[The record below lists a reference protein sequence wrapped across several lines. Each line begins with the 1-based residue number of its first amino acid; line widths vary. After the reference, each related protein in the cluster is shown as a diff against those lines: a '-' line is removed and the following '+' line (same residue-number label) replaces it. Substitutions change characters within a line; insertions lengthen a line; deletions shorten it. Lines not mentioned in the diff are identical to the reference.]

1 MQHADSFHCLEEA
14 WRDCEELEPVQTE
27 NHRTEWC
34 VVTSRHCCMR
44 CQRNSKKMKITGK
57 CEGPRWTG
65 MALSFGNEWPDAHKK
80 EELALL
86 QVSQNKQK
94 PDTMVRRA
102 VKAGLADGW
111 SDLVRSEEINPSW
124 MVAKLKDSH
133 NQARQEDVR
142 RKSVVEK
149 VMQRSTNSLRRIIVP
164 VHCHCFP
171 LEDCIWWVSL
181 GARLCAKSSKKQCN
195 WSALHAAERD
205 PNRALVIQDGAV
217 ASRATSAT

>member
-1 MQHADSFHCLEEA
+1 MNGRMH
-14 WRDCEELEPVQTE
+14 T
-27 NHRTEWC
+27 
-34 VVTSRHCCMR
+34 
-44 CQRNSKKMKITGK
+44 K
-57 CEGPRWTG
+57 
-65 MALSFGNEWPDAHKK
+65 KK

-111 SDLVRSEEINPSW
+111 SDLMRSEEINPPW

-181 GARLCAKSSKKQCN
+181 GHGFAPRAARS
-195 WSALHAAERD
+195 
-205 PNRALVIQDGAV
+205 
-217 ASRATSAT
+217 SATGVRCMRRRGTRTEPWSYKTVRLRHAPPQRPRFSLVHSTRWPTCTRLRGQLGGHDLRGSVVTKQTQHH